1 MNNYKHYMLTDKLIN
16 TLEIISSIKSSSI
29 IQIELLTKQG
39 KIVISP
45 YPELQI
51 ALLMFF
57 ENKEKRLREQIIE
70 EGIINLMEEY
80 EDNQYLK
87 QVKEIR

>member
-1 MNNYKHYMLTDKLIN
+1 MKNYKHFILTDELIN
-16 TLEIISSIKSSSI
+16 TLKIISSIRSNSI

-39 KIVISP
+39 GIKFSP

-57 ENKEKRLREQIIE
+57 ENKEKQLREQIIE
-70 EGIINLMEEY
+70 EGIINL
-80 EDNQYLK
+80 
-87 QVKEIR
+87 KEK